1 MPKMK
6 SEKGLCNFPHTSWE
20 FLKAILMKNVHT
32 GTESPTH
39 AYEHFGDRQKL
50 AMHIVRC

>member
-1 MPKMK
+1 MAHAENEVWKRPVQLPTHKLGVF
-6 SEKGLCNFPHTSWE
+6 KGN
-20 FLKAILMKNVHT
+20 IDVHT

-39 AYEHFGDRQKL
+39 TYEHFGDRQKL